1 MIPGICAGW
10 GNLKPL
16 KSVNYEVKKMSNV
29 IKLQLLGQSIWYD
42 NLKRSLIQD
51 GTIQG
56 LIERREILG
65 MTSNPSI
72 FEKAIKSDNDYAADL
87 QMMAWAG
94 LSSEE
99 IFYRLAIR
107 DIQDAADLF
116 RPYYDS
122 SGGRDGYVSLEV
134 NPKLANDT
142 LGTVDEA
149 KWLWREVDRPNL
161 MVKIPATKA
170 GLPAITEAIAAG
182 ININVTLIF
191 SRTRYVE
198 VMEAYFAGLEK
209 RLDQGEDISRIASVA
224 SFFVSRLDT
233 KADERLQQVID
244 RGDTGA
250 EHAQGLK
257 GKLAVDNTRLAYQ
270 AYLDFFASQRFA
282 RLEKAGGH
290 KQRPL
295 WASTSTK
302 DPAYPDV
309 MYVDELVADN
319 TVNTVPPETLAAFLD
334 HGKPAIRI
342 DQDLDRANADFKLL
356 SDLGISL
363 DEITQELEDEGVQK
377 FAESFDGLLDAIE
390 AQRLK
395 YLADLGPLADEV
407 VAKVKAFKMVDLVA
421 KVFRN
426 DPTIWTNTAEAK
438 QTVQTRLGWRDL
450 PRSSQASIT
459 EIEAFTK
466 RCLADGLTKALVIG
480 MGGSSLAP
488 ETMSLILGPKSEGM
502 SLKIIDSTLPT
513 QVSEVEAW
521 VDYPETLFIVA
532 SKSGTT
538 SEPLV
543 LYEYFRGKA
552 EEALGESWALHF
564 VAITDPGSK
573 LAAMGETSG
582 FRAVFTADP
591 NVGGRYSALT
601 HFGLVPAG
609 LIGID
614 LHQFLARA
622 EKMLDSCSPMQP
634 LETNLG
640 ALLGIIL
647 GVSAEHHQDKLTL
660 LAEES
665 VAPIEAWLE
674 QLIAESSGKAG
685 KGIVPIADE
694 PQLDAEDYSRDRV
707 FVYLRVLGEKDVLI
721 DALRAAQHNVVV
733 LQLADLYDLAAQFY
747 LWEFAVAIACSVL
760 GVNAFDQ
767 PDVQDSK
774 DRTKQKLA
782 VYAKKGHLDEPDPI
796 WESNGTRV
804 YGQAFEGLEDC
815 QSITEVITGFT
826 TLTGE
831 GDYVAINAYLPRNE
845 ETTARLTD
853 LRQRILDQTGCAT
866 TLGFGPR
873 FLHSTGQL
881 HKGGAD
887 NGLFLQITQEDGADL
902 VIPGMD
908 LTFSVL
914 ARAQAQGDL
923 EALQSRGRR
932 VIRIHLLA
940 EDALT
945 F

>member
-1 MIPGICAGW
+1 
-10 GNLKPL
+10 
-16 KSVNYEVKKMSNV
+16 MSNV
-29 IKLQLLGQSIWYD
+29 NKLQLLGQSIWYD
-42 NLKRSLIQD
+42 NLKRSFIQD

-56 LIERREILG
+56 MIERREILG

-107 DIQDAADLF
+107 DIQNAADLF
-116 RPYYDS
+116 RPYYDAS
-122 SGGRDGYVSLEV
+122 NGRDGYVSLEV
-134 NPKLANDT
+134 NPKLADET
-142 LGTVDEA
+142 QDTVDEA
-149 KWLWREVDRPNL
+149 KWLWKEVDRPNL

-170 GLPAITEAIAAG
+170 GLPAITEAISAG
-182 ININVTLIF
+182 INVNVTLIF
-191 SRTRYVE
+191 SRKRYLE
-198 VMEAYFAGLEK
+198 VMEAYLAGLEK
-209 RLDQGEDISRIASVA
+209 RLDQGQDVSRIASVA

-233 KADERLQQVID
+233 KANERLQQIVD
-244 RGDTGA
+244 EGGA
-250 EHAQGLK
+250 GADQARSLQ
-257 GKLAVDNTRLAYQ
+257 GKLAIDNTRLAYQ
-270 AYLDFFASQRFA
+270 AYLDFFAAPRFA
-282 RLEKAGGH
+282 RLARAGAQ

-302 DPAYPDV
+302 DPAYSDV
-309 MYVDELVADN
+309 LYVDELVAEN
-319 TVNTVPPETLAAFLD
+319 TVNTVPPETLAAYLD
-334 HGKPAIRI
+334 HGDPAIRI
-342 DQDLDRANADFKLL
+342 DQDLDRAKADFELL
-356 SDLGISL
+356 SDLGLSL
-363 DEITQELEDEGVQK
+363 DEITQALEDEGVRK
-377 FAESFDGLLDAIE
+377 FAESFDGLLEAIE
-390 AQRLK
+390 AERRKFLGDLGS
-395 YLADLGPLADEV
+395 LADK
-407 VAKVKAFKMVDLVA
+407 VASQVKLFKNGDLVA
-421 KVFRN
+421 KIFRN
-426 DPTIWTNTAEAK
+426 DPTIWTNTSEGK
-438 QTVQTRLGWRDL
+438 QTVQTRLSWRDL
-450 PRSSQASIT
+450 PKTSQAAIT
-459 EIEAFTK
+459 EIEGFVK
-466 RCLADGLTKALVIG
+466 QCRADGLTKALVIG

-502 SLKIIDSTLPT
+502 SLKIIDSTLPA
-513 QVSEVEAW
+513 QVSEIEAW
-521 VDYPETLFIVA
+521 VDYPETIFIVA

-543 LYEYFRGKA
+543 LFEYFRGKA
-552 EEALGESWALHF
+552 EEAVGESWASHF
-564 VAITDPGSK
+564 AAITDPGSK
-573 LAAMGETSG
+573 LAAIGETSG

-614 LHQFLARA
+614 LHQFLAQA
-622 EKMLDSCSPMQP
+622 EKMLETCSPMQP
-634 LETNLG
+634 METNLG

-647 GVSAEHHQDKLTL
+647 GVSAKHHQDKLTL
-660 LAEES
+660 VADES

-674 QLIAESSGKAG
+674 QLIAESSGKMG

-694 PQLDAEDYSRDRV
+694 PQLDAEAYSPDRV
-707 FVYLRVLGEKDVLI
+707 FVYLRVSGEKDALI
-721 DALRAAQHNVVV
+721 DALRKAQHNVVV

-782 VYAKKGHLDEPDPI
+782 QFAETGQLAEPDAI
-796 WESNGTRV
+796 WERDGIRV
-804 YGQAFEGLEDC
+804 FGQDFEALEDC
-815 QSITEVITGFT
+815 ASISEVIAGFT
-826 TLTGE
+826 ALAGE
-831 GDYVAINAYLPRNE
+831 GDYIAINAYVPRNE
-845 ETTARLTD
+845 DTIARLTD
-853 LRQRILDQTGCAT
+853 LRQRILEQTGRAT

-887 NGLFLQITQEDGADL
+887 NGLFLQITQDHEADL
-902 VIPGMD
+902 IIPKMD
-908 LTFSVL
+908 VTFGVL

-932 VIRIHLLA
+932 VIRIHLPTQDPLA
-940 EDALT
+940 